1 MKVSVVIPVYN
12 GGKTVEASLA
22 SVLGQILAP
31 DEIIVLDDGST
42 DDTAVI
48 LKPYGDRVRLLRQ
61 ENKGAAPSRNALCA
75 EARGDLIAFLD
86 ADDLWHPGYL
96 QLQCKLFADHP
107 DAVAFFTG
115 HVNFFGYGTYEW
127 QQGLTR
133 VAPNIEVIDPLS
145 FVQRYNR
152 STGQFASMSY
162 CCVPKSVLTSIGP
175 EPFRV
180 NRAEDSYLFTLLP
193 LWGPVVYAST
203 PLVAYRVTNESLSA
217 NHLRS
222 FGPWVNV
229 FETLEERYERQT
241 DRKLLE
247 AFRMAF
253 ASKRRQYGKLLMA
266 AGRISEARAE
276 FWRSASSGAPRSMVK
291 SLALLLASHMPSALQ
306 PRWPPIYRQ
315 FAGTH
320 EPLH

>member
-1 MKVSVVIPVYN
+1 VKISVVIPVYN
-12 GGKTVEASLA
+12 GGKTIEATLA
-22 SVLGQILAP
+22 SVLGQILPP

-48 LKPYGDRVRLLRQ
+48 LKSYGERVRFLRQ
-61 ENKGAAPSRNALCA
+61 ENRGAAVSRNALCA
-75 EARGDLIAFLD
+75 EARGDLVAFLD

-96 QLQCKLFADHP
+96 QLQCKLYADHP

-115 HVNFFGYGTYEW
+115 HVNFGGYGLYGW
-127 QQGLTR
+127 PQGLAD
-133 VAPNIEVIDPLS
+133 VKPDIEVIDRLS
-145 FVQRYNR
+145 FLQRYNR

-217 NHLRS
+217 NHLRT

-229 FETLEERYERQT
+229 FETLEECYERQP
-241 DRKLLE
+241 DRKLLQ

-253 ASKRRQYGKLLMA
+253 ASKRRQYGRLLMA

-276 FWRSASSGAPRSMVK
+276 FWRSTSSRAPRSLVK
-291 SLALLLASHMPSALQ
+291 SLGLLLASHMPSALQ

-315 FAGTH
+315 YAETH
-320 EPLH
+320 EPLR